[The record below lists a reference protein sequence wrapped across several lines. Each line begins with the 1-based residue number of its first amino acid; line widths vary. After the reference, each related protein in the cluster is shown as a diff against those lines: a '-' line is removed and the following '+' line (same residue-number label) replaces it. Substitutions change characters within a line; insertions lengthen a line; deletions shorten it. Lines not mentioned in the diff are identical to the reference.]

1 MAAQKAPLAPHNN
14 EHGSVL
20 SLSIGFILSVI
31 LTAAAFLLVGKGVLS
46 GWTILFALAGLA
58 TLQLLVQ
65 LVFFL
70 HMGRETRPRWNLVSF
85 GFMALIVGIVV
96 IGTLWIMHNL
106 DYNMG
111 NDMSPV
117 EKEEYMLEQKDKG
130 F

>member
-1 MAAQKAPLAPHNN
+1 MDFWEA
-14 EHGSVL
+14 V
-20 SLSIGFILSVI
+20 V
-31 LTAAAFLLVGKGVLS
+31 
-46 GWTILFALAGLA
+46 
-58 TLQLLVQ
+58 
-65 LVFFL
+65 
-70 HMGRETRPRWNLVSF
+70 
-85 GFMALIVGIVV
+85 LIVGIVV